1 MKTPSDENHDLIRWL
16 DGEMTAAERRAFEAT
31 LQNDPELAAEVESM
45 RQLSESLKAH
55 LPAEMPVP
63 HADFFNSQIQV
74 RIAQMEADDARERE
88 KAAASTAG
96 WLSWLRMPWLAGA
109 AAAAFAIAGLVWTQ
123 NGSSGRSTILST
135 YTPNP
140 SVKAQIIENAEAGA
154 TVIMLEGLA
163 PIPADKKVAGFK
175 VHHAESDAEVATTT
189 LFDENGTVLAVVAL
203 NAKGQPQML
212 K

>member
-1 MKTPSDENHDLIRWL
+1 
-16 DGEMTAAERRAFEAT
+16 
-31 LQNDPELAAEVESM
+31 
-45 RQLSESLKAH
+45 
-55 LPAEMPVP
+55 
-63 HADFFNSQIQV
+63 
-74 RIAQMEADDARERE
+74 
-88 KAAASTAG
+88 
-96 WLSWLRMPWLAGA
+96 
-109 AAAAFAIAGLVWTQ
+109 
-123 NGSSGRSTILST
+123 
-135 YTPNP
+135 
-140 SVKAQIIENAEAGA
+140 VKAQVIENAEAGA